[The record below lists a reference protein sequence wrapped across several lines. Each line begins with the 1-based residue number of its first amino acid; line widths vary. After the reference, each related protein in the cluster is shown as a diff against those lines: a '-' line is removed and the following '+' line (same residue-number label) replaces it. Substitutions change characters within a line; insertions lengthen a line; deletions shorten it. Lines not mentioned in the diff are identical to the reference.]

1 MKTKLM
7 LVLLAAVMVA
17 AVGCGKKYP
26 KAGSP
31 KQAVLNMRQALLDGN
46 EKGFINC
53 IDADDNERRGLG
65 AIFQAIQASKNFEE
79 KVTAA
84 YGAEVAEGMSD
95 AEDSPFAALEDIKPE
110 DIEVK
115 EDGDNA
121 TAELPGESEP
131 LKLIRKDGVWLIT
144 MGRDKPSKEEVDQ
157 MVSMMG
163 KLTEVMNEYADKAGQ
178 GLSAEEF
185 AQEMDAAMTEARM
198 GGPE

>member
-1 MKTKLM
+1 M
-7 LVLLAAVMVA
+7 LVLLAGVMVA

-31 KQAVLNMRQALLDGN
+31 EQAVLNLRQALLDGN
-46 EKGFINC
+46 EKGFLNC
-53 IDADDNERRGLG
+53 IDADDNERRELG
-65 AIFQAIQASKNFEE
+65 ATFQSMQADKAFEE
-79 KVTAA
+79 KVTAD
-84 YGAEVAEGMSD
+84 YGAEVAERMSG

-110 DIEVK
+110 DITVT

-121 TAELPGESEP
+121 TAEIPGESKP
-131 LKLIRKDGVWLIT
+131 LQLIRKDGVWLIT
-144 MGRDKPSKEEVDQ
+144 MGRDKPSKEEADQ

-185 AQEMDAAMTEARM
+185 AQEMDAAMMEAMM